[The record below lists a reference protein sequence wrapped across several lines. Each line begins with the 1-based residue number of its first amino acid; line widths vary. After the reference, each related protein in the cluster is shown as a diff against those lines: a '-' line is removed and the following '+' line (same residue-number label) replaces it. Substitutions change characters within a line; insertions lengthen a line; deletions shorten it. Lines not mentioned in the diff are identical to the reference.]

1 MSWWQ
6 RLKEGLKKTSDRLET
21 AFRFTKL
28 DAAALEEIED
38 ALIMSDMGVST
49 AQVLIRELAAAK
61 PQSPEEAKAFLKER
75 LTALLQPA
83 EGVLDVRSA
92 QPFVILMVGVN
103 GAGKTTTIA
112 KMAQKMK
119 AQGLQVGFGAVDTF
133 RMAAIEQLKVWAD
146 RTGAHSYA
154 KEMGADPAGSAYD
167 AYQAA
172 IKNKDDVLFL
182 DTAGRLQNKA
192 QLMQEVQKI
201 IRVIR
206 KINPAAP
213 HAVLLTLDATV
224 GQNALSQVAAFK
236 EMADVT
242 GLLITKLD
250 GTAKGGILAAL
261 TQTYHLPVYYIG
273 VGETAE
279 DLQPFDAA
287 AFADGLLGGSHGT
300 DSSNA

>member
-6 RLKEGLKKTSDRLET
+6 RLRAGLKKTSDRLEQ

-28 DAAALEEIED
+28 DAEALEEIED
-38 ALIMSDMGVST
+38 ALIMSDMGVKT
-49 AQVLIRELAAAK
+49 AQSLIQELVASK
-61 PQSPEEAKAFLKER
+61 PQSAQEAKIFLKNKV
-75 LTALLQPA
+75 TSLLQPA
-83 EGVLDVRSA
+83 EAVLNVRLV

-119 AQGLQVGFGAVDTF
+119 AEGLQVGFGAVDTF
-133 RMAAIEQLKVWAD
+133 RMAAIEQLKVWAE
-146 RTGAHSYA
+146 RTGAHFYA

-224 GQNALSQVAAFK
+224 GQNALSQVSAFK

-242 GLLITKLD
+242 GLLVTKLD
-250 GTAKGGILAAL
+250 GTAKGGILVAL
-261 TQTYHLPVYYIG
+261 TEKFHLPVYYIG
-273 VGETAE
+273 VGEHAD
-279 DLQPFDAA
+279 DLQPFNASDY
-287 AFADGLLGGSHGT
+287 ADSLLGEGDEPDTQKS
-300 DSSNA
+300 